1 MNEKRRT
8 PADPLTGFVPP
19 GAPPELKARVL
30 TASRAAFLAG
40 PGRPDRWSLLWESR
54 PLRLAWAATLLLL
67 LAGHAVLVGPDRPR
81 AESAAVPLSL
91 SASGADDELVAIG
104 RLPRLDPDAQ
114 PLGASDLEPSNRSLP
129 SNPEPPK
136 ENRT

>member
-8 PADPLTGFVPP
+8 PADPLTGLVPP

-30 TASRAAFLAG
+30 AASRAALLAR
-40 PGRPDRWSLLWESR
+40 PERPDRWNLLWESR
-54 PLRLAWAATLLLL
+54 PLRLAWAASLLLL

-81 AESAAVPLSL
+81 AEAAALPLSR
-91 SASGADDELVAIG
+91 SASGADDELAAIG
-104 RLPRLDPDAQ
+104 RLPRLDPDAR
-114 PLGASDLEPSNRSLP
+114 PVGAGDVEPSARSLP